1 MQGRSRNEAESKANP
16 SGPQAPQPTPTF
28 KASLVLDAFSG
39 VFCDRRGWAHLL
51 LRTVDG
57 QEFECFIDGIVAKG
71 FSDRLLGLAGNL
83 ILQSH
88 GESVD
93 LRPLHELDD
102 DDADAER
109 PIPQGLPAIAP
120 QPLPDGTP
128 PNGDGDPGTLAEPP
142 VESAFP
148 HIDTTLATRSFVKSF
163 GGKPDKHFANETV
176 RAIARTCLE
185 YVDQDDPE
193 VKKIIAQLSAYPS

>member
-1 MQGRSRNEAESKANP
+1 MPA
-16 SGPQAPQPTPTF
+16 F

-120 QPLPDGTP
+120 QPLPDGTQ
-128 PNGDGDPGTLAEPP
+128 PNGDGDPGTLAKPP
-142 VESAFP
+142 GDLAPQPLADGTSLGQVMADSPRDSIEKRA
-148 HIDTTLATRSFVKSF
+148 IDCTLATRSFVKSF